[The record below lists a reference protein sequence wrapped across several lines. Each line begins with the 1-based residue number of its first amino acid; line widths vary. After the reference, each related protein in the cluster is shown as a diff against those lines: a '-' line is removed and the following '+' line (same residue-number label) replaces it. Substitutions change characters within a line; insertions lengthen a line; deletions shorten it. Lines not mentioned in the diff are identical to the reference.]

1 MPFSLFHQ
9 KYSNHIDNYS
19 NDRYNNR
26 RSHVIEWVKVGVT
39 AIFTT
44 KTYCSSYLQKGKKI
58 KDFFFHFLIFKKLT
72 PSSTTSIHPVAWYSI
87 DQHFLKYL
95 FVSCPSPE
103 KIVKLKWDLH
113 CLKNVNKVSRLLFLS
128 NSLSGTCWYSP
139 QCLKITQNVAF

>member
-1 MPFSLFHQ
+1 MCNETFAVIFRHFSSFHQ
-9 KYSNHIDNYS
+9 RYSNHVDNYS

-26 RSHVIEWVKVGVT
+26 RSHIIEWVKVGVT

-103 KIVKLKWDLH
+103 KIRQSEDSVWKSQKSLIKPCERCEHRLH
-113 CLKNVNKVSRLLFLS
+113 FEWTKVN
-128 NSLSGTCWYSP
+128 
-139 QCLKITQNVAF
+139 